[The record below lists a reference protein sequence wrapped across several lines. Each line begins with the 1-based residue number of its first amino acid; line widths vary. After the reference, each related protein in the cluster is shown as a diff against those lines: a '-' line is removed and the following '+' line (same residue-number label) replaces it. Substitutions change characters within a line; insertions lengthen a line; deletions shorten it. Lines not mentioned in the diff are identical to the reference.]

1 MAIAKKATKEKT
13 VTFAIEAPKANKV
26 MLAGS
31 FNNWNHTN
39 APLKRVNKEGLWTK
53 NMALNPGRYEYK
65 FIVDGSWINDPRNRK
80 TVRNPFGTEN
90 SLIEVS

>member
-1 MAIAKKATKEKT
+1 MVITKKATKGT
-13 VTFAIEAPKANKV
+13 NVTFSIEAPKANKV

-31 FNNWNHTN
+31 FNKWDHTSI
-39 APLKRVNKEGLWTK
+39 PLKRANKEGVWTRE
-53 NMALNPGRYEYK
+53 MVLNPGRYEYK
-65 FIVDGSWINDPRNRK
+65 FVVDGNWINDPRSRK